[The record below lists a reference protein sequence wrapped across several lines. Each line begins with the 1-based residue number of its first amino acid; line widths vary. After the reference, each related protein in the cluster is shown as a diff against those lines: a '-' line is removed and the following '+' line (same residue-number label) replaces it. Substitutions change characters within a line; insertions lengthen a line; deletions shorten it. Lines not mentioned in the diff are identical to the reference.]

1 MTDRNP
7 ETRPEPAPPEPSAA
21 PEEPTHLGLLAARLR
36 RGARLLEQGTL
47 RRAAREIAT
56 ALHELVDEGVL
67 EVQVRPGGTIEASTG
82 PRAVPGSQG
91 ARADGSAPAPEPGA
105 HRPHVFL
112 AHDMH
117 FFRQSLA
124 RALREANVRV
134 VIRPEDMNTL
144 ETLCVLSPVPDL
156 LILPIQGQDPATLE
170 LVREIRATPGLQ
182 RVPILGV
189 SSLDRS
195 GLDFDELRRLG
206 VEGLVDKRSIPEQ
219 VVFRVNQVLKPRADT
234 HRRRFRRAPTYMP
247 VDLVVEDTV
256 RSEYALNLSCGGMLV
271 TSAEP
276 LEPNTDLKVR
286 FRLPGSGED
295 FIEASGRVVYQQPGR
310 DASAP
315 YLLGL
320 FFYPLAERDHE
331 VVAREVE
338 RILGE

>member
-1 MTDRNP
+1 MTDRSLQKHL
-7 ETRPEPAPPEPSAA
+7 EPAAPGPSTA
-21 PEEPTHLGLLAARLR
+21 PEESAHVTLLAARLR
-36 RGARLLEQGTL
+36 RGARLLEQGTI
-47 RRAAREIAT
+47 RKAAREIAT
-56 ALHELVDEGVL
+56 ALHELVDEGIL

-82 PRAVPGSQG
+82 PRAAPGPSG
-91 ARADGSAPAPEPGA
+91 ARASRSAPEAEPGPD
-105 HRPHVFL
+105 RPRVFL
-112 AHDMH
+112 AQDMH

-124 RALREANVRV
+124 RALREANLRV
-134 VIRPEDMNTL
+134 VLRPEDMNTL

-156 LILPIQGQDPATLE
+156 LILPIQGNDPATLE

-195 GLDFDELRRLG
+195 GLDFEELRRLG
-206 VEGLVDKRSIPEQ
+206 VKGLVDKRAIPEQ

-247 VDLVVEDTV
+247 VDLVVGDGV
-256 RSEYALNLSCGGMLV
+256 RSEYALNVSCGGMLV

-286 FRLPGSGED
+286 FRLPASGDE